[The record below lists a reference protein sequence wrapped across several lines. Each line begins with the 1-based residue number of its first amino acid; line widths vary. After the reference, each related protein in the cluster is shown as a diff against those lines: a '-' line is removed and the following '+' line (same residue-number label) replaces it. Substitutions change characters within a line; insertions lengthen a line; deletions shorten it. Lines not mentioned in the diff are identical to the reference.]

1 MSTLDRSF
9 TRRSAGPRAAS
20 AAAVMLA
27 LAAALMATPRPC
39 AAGQAA
45 PGRPEASSERPER
58 AGAVAAGEPVIALSS
73 GLVLHAGER
82 LEIRWS
88 VSETS
93 VDELEILL

>member
-58 AGAVAAGEPVIALSS
+58 AGAVAAGEPGVALSS
-73 GLVLHAGER
+73 GLGLHAGAR
-82 LEIRWS
+82 VAIRRS
-88 VSETS
+88 VFQTS
-93 VDELEILL
+93 GDRVGI